1 MNEPEISGSK
11 NLFWVEKVAQKFLND
26 IKPMPYS
33 PDWEKEFDL
42 QWAED
47 DEPRLRNFAK
57 DFIHSLL
64 QAREEWLRGE
74 IERLIPEGTDEIVG
88 AYWLKGRLLHL
99 LTPKN

>member
-1 MNEPEISGSK
+1 
-11 NLFWVEKVAQKFLND
+11 
-26 IKPMPYS
+26 MPYS
-33 PDWEKEFDL
+33 PDWEKSFENKFGDL
-42 QWAED
+42 LSLGS
-47 DEPRLRNFAK
+47 EPFNDTYVQLHVKPAIK
-57 DFIHSLL
+57 DYIRSLL